1 MDLWQPRKSHQKHSK
16 LPETSILCNWKVRW
30 WQVSCKVDATE
41 FARTVD
47 WMVWLHQAWSILEER
62 VSNVTNLTI
71 FLFKCYIWHS
81 HHRPTCTGNILLL
94 KLFASFVQNNFVYEH
109 IFRAC
114 SVALQQRRF
123 TFCHD
128 AVLRVIVSSIKS
140 FLTLYQVSN
149 TKVLYIKFVKADSR
163 LPKTSKN

>member
-1 MDLWQPRKSHQKHSK
+1 
-16 LPETSILCNWKVRW
+16 
-30 WQVSCKVDATE
+30 
-41 FARTVD
+41 
-47 WMVWLHQAWSILEER
+47 MVWLDQAWSILEES
-62 VSNVTNLTI
+62 VSNATNLTI
-71 FLFKCYIWHS
+71 FLFKCHIWHS

-149 TKVLYIKFVKADSR
+149 TKVLYIKFIKADSR
-163 LPKTSKN
+163 LPKTSKNSKKNQLWIAKKCTRLGSFVWSWVYTSNSTYNSYFTT